1 MTDNNL
7 IDLTNEDIISSL
19 KLIATTRNC
28 NECKIRNCK
37 WGTCNC
43 EQITANAALDLIKCL
58 QSENEDL
65 FYKLTGV
72 MHSVDKWLDGDELKQ
87 DEVNRA
93 ATMRE
98 KTLQIVENLQ
108 SENERLEKETKDKER
123 AYNDEFCLRKEWKTK
138 CQELLEEKQTAR
150 SEAYKEFAERLKIE
164 AMSSKNKRP
173 SLILEGAVD
182 CSCIDRVLKEM
193 VGENNE

>member
-1 MTDNNL
+1 MEDKKYTD
-7 IDLTNEDIISSL
+7 EDITSSL
-19 KLIATTRNC
+19 ELIATTRNC

-123 AYNDEFCLRKEWKTK
+123 SYNDEFCLRKEWQTK
-138 CQELLEEKQTAR
+138 CREVLKEKQATK
-150 SEAYKEFAERLKIE
+150 SEAYKECLAKVKNYSKSHCNPYGKPDCDYDTSIKILNFIDSFAQ
-164 AMSSKNKRP
+164 
-173 SLILEGAVD
+173 
-182 CSCIDRVLKEM
+182 EM
-193 VGENNE
+193 